1 LHVSPS
7 KPQPHA
13 VLLLQQ
19 GNCRSGQLG
28 HPEATHLQL
37 PLWQDW
43 PLAHAKPDPQP
54 PQLFLSVCS
63 LTQAPLQSV

>member
-1 LHVSPS
+1 LHVRS

-13 VLLLQQ
+13 VLLLQH

-43 PLAHAKPDPQP
+43 LLAQTKPDPQP

>member
-1 LHVSPS
+1 VQLRRNW
-7 KPQPHA
+7 QPHW
-13 VLLLQQ
+13 VLLAQQ
-19 GNCRSGQLG
+19 GSSRTGQLG

-54 PQLFLSVCS
+54 PQLFLSDCS
-63 LTQAPLQSV
+63 LTQAPLQRV